1 MSWTVDLIAPDG
13 VTPKA
18 TRTDADP
25 GGIVGGFS
33 WRATRL
39 LDCLSATMRVHA
51 PTLGIRNR
59 DLVRLT
65 VNGTPVFYGP
75 VVECPHPRDPSF
87 GDVNLAG
94 ASELLGRTIIGSEV
108 YENVDVALIV
118 RDLVQKYRHPGVTYD
133 ESLIPLTG
141 KELTKFSMPFRTLG
155 QALDSLSKTLATTG
169 VPFGVRP
176 DGRLFF
182 GVPLPAGISVPYAGV
197 KGLAL
202 IRVDGTDVIT
212 EATLIALSRAS
223 GLTPNKT
230 SIYPPHYLD
239 GVITPP
245 EMYAKT
251 GYFTYGLPYKP
262 GTYSLKT
269 VAAGFETHHLQAASI
284 VPDGAD
290 VFAYLSTDTQLF
302 TAGFTDAANALDGT
316 DATFAASDGSA
327 SPALQFSQ
335 AIGADADPVVGFRLR
350 YSLDTSGFTAAQ
362 YTPGVTLQYVYPE
375 PGGNQYGTATFDWI
389 LEDTGGAVR
398 EASSVRPLPQEFL
411 TILRPDPWTTATP
424 NPYKATVNCSMNTA
438 QGAPALPAGRLKV
451 YALEFITLSRVKVDA
466 YAQATLRPP
475 AQQPSEVV
483 VAGLVGALS
492 TVTVTGA
499 PGGDVTGDVAEI
511 AGELTSTGDLRATL
525 KLEQPGAS
533 TAARVIRIAA
543 RDQAQ
548 GAQTDLRGYLERTT

>member
-1 MSWTVDLIAPDG
+1 MTWQIDLIAPDG

-18 TRTDADP
+18 TRTDTDP
-25 GGIVGGFS
+25 GGVVGGFS

-39 LDCLSATMRVHA
+39 LDCLSATVRVHA

-65 VNGTPVFYGP
+65 VNGTAVFYGP

-87 GDVNLAG
+87 GEASLAG
-94 ASELLGRTIIGSEV
+94 ASELLGRTVIGSEV
-108 YENVDVALIV
+108 YENIDVALIV
-118 RDLVQKYRHPGVTYD
+118 RDLVQRYRHPGVTYD
-133 ESLIPLTG
+133 ETLIPLTG
-141 KELTKFSMPFRTLG
+141 RVLTKFSMPYRTLQ
-155 QALDSLSKTLATTG
+155 QALDSLSKTLATNG

-176 DGRLFF
+176 DGKVFF

-202 IRVDGTDVIT
+202 IRVDGTDVVT

-230 SIYPPHYLD
+230 STYPPHYLD
-239 GVITPP
+239 GIITPP
-245 EMYAKT
+245 EVYSKS

-269 VAAGFETHHLQAASI
+269 TAAGFEAYHLQAASI

-290 VFAYLSTDTQLF
+290 VFSYLSTNTQLF
-302 TAGFTDAANALDGT
+302 TSGYTDAASALDGN
-316 DATFAASDGSA
+316 DATFASSDGSA
-327 SPALQFSQ
+327 NPALQFAQ
-335 AIGADADPVVGFRLR
+335 VIGADADPVVGFRLR
-350 YSLDTSGFTAAQ
+350 YSLDTSG
-362 YTPGVTLQYVYPE
+362 YTTDSYSAGVTLQYAYPE
-375 PGGNQYGTATFDWI
+375 PGGSQYGTATFDWI
-389 LEDTGGAVR
+389 LEATGGAVR

-411 TILRPDPWTTATP
+411 AAVQTAPWTTTTP
-424 NPYKATVNCSMNTA
+424 NPYKAVVNFSLNTA
-438 QGAPALPAGRLKV
+438 QGATALPAGRLKV
-451 YALEFITLSRVKVDA
+451 YALEFITLSRAKVNA

-475 AQQPSEVV
+475 AQAPSEVV
-483 VAGLVGALS
+483 VTGLVGALS

-511 AGELTSTGDLRATL
+511 AGELSSTGDLRTTL

-548 GAQTDLRGYLERTT
+548 GAQTDLRGYLERTP